1 MVVAL
6 NSPPREGH
14 SIKCFCWG
22 GGGED
27 LIQPPPFYYL
37 CRLLIWPC
45 GHYEMATTHT
55 KGPTKKWQGPW
66 MHKCN
71 SICPKIPKT
80 KSEMLTLVSSPP
92 HYPPPLYMSWPPC
105 RQRPPPL
112 YCPSPFRLPIA
123 SNRFLT
129 SLHPHSLLF
138 ASNNLL
144 LHEHLHQVK
153 RRMTLI
159 GVSRG
164 KSCVEPP
171 PPWPFPLPPLCG
183 AHHILPFTLQTSFRV
198 YCMLQNSFTLH

>member
-1 MVVAL
+1 
-6 NSPPREGH
+6 
-14 SIKCFCWG
+14 
-22 GGGED
+22 
-27 LIQPPPFYYL
+27 
-37 CRLLIWPC
+37 
-45 GHYEMATTHT
+45 
-55 KGPTKKWQGPW
+55 

-92 HYPPPLYMSWPPC
+92 HYPPPLPPC

-171 PPWPFPLPPLCG
+171 PHDLFLYPHCVEPITSFLLPCKLPLECIACFKIPLPCISMSYSL
-183 AHHILPFTLQTSFRV
+183 L
-198 YCMLQNSFTLH
+198 